1 MWLQTALRSFSFDWV
16 SMLKS
21 DLGLSELGFQS
32 LLFNRHDIHDGAEL
46 DESEQRYAA
55 VLRRKFDP
63 NAASDSH
70 K

>member
-1 MWLQTALRSFSFDWV
+1 MWLQMALRSFSFDWI
-16 SMLKS
+16 SMLTS

-32 LLFNRHDIHDGAEL
+32 LLFNRHDIRDNAEL
-46 DESEQRYAA
+46 DESEQRCAT

-63 NAASDSH
+63 NTASDSL

>member
-1 MWLQTALRSFSFDWV
+1 
-16 SMLKS
+16 MLTS

-32 LLFNRHDIHDGAEL
+32 LLFNRHDIRDNAEL
-46 DESEQRYAA
+46 DESEQRCAT

-63 NAASDSH
+63 NTASDSL